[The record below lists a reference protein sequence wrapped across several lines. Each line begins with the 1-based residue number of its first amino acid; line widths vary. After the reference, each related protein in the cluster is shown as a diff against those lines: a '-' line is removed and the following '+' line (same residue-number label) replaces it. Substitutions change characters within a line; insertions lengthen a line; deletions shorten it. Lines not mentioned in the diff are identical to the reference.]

1 MGIFI
6 VIVCLGAGLNLAL
19 WGLMFVRVD
28 GLPVRVWQLAQRN
41 QVMDETRAL
50 DVLQAAAGSRVGGL
64 VIALQT
70 HQEQLSS
77 LVRAQ
82 VADAEVRARVSERRS
97 SEGGVA
103 LSAASALVHELR
115 GLLDELG
122 LVSRA
127 QIAQV
132 PAAIDDAERSSED
145 KMTKV
150 GPRPVLLAATLAS
163 PNGKGGA
170 A

>member
-1 MGIFI
+1 MGIVI

-28 GLPVRVWQLAQRN
+28 GLPVRVGQLVQRN
-41 QVMDETRAL
+41 RVADETRAL
-50 DVLQAAAGSRVGGL
+50 EVLQAAAGARVGGI

-97 SEGGVA
+97 SDAGVA

-122 LVSRA
+122 LVSRV
-127 QIAQV
+127 QV
-132 PAAIDDAERSSED
+132 APVPVAIDDGERPSED
-145 KMTKV
+145 ELTTV
-150 GPRPVLLAATLAS
+150 GPRPALLTKTLAS
-163 PNGKGGA
+163 PSGKGGA